1 MSYKSTLYS
10 QYKSGLE
17 TAINSL
23 HNAKL
28 TERVIS
34 TNFLPIVEIKHLNYD
49 LDSETMGKEKQFIRI
64 GYEIN
69 IYAED
74 MVDGTSLIEG
84 ETIVA
89 DLEEIVIDYFNTE
102 GFTFSTPSVANADVN
117 VSRKLIRV
125 SAVYDENRNVVY
137 RG

>member
-10 QYKSGLE
+10 QYKSGLK

-23 HNAKL
+23 HNATL
-28 TERVIS
+28 TERIIS

-49 LDSETMGKEKQFIRI
+49 LDGETLGKEKQFIRI

-74 MVDGTSLIEG
+74 RVEGSALVEG

-89 DLEEIVIDYFNTE
+89 ELEEIVIDYFNAQ
-102 GFTFSTPSVANADVN
+102 GFTFSTPSVSNADVN